1 MTDRATRGCA
11 ATPTAGLLVQQLARL
26 VGVLQQPP
34 PAAAATADRNHLRYL
49 ASD

>member
-1 MTDRATRGCA
+1 VTDRATRGCA

-34 PAAAATADRNHLRYL
+34 PPRTGTTCDI
-49 ASD
+49 